1 VRLRQDAPVR
11 KAVVVVAFAACS
23 RGPSGPTQ
31 TVVALAGDVEPEA
44 GATVLSH
51 RADGTILDDQVAD
64 ATGTAAVQT
73 EPGAYITAVFPALIA
88 PLPTTISL
96 VSAPSPNDDSDFVLH
111 GPPHQLVPIVV
122 AGLTVMG
129 PALPGALDYTV
140 DLGCN
145 TQMSTTLPAIV
156 DVIGPCEGT
165 DTNLDILV
173 RGYDGND
180 ALLGYAAAR
189 EPIGMDQ
196 SGNSIAELDVDT
208 WQTTGT
214 MVPVTQTGIT
224 ADVALTLISDTLAFD
239 TPAIANGEALVWDG
253 LVVDSSIATASMG
266 GQTAN
271 QYTPGTPSAIA
282 FSTAD
287 FMGAIAAPTLA
298 LDVTL
303 DVAWPAIT
311 LTGPDALDL
320 HLSWTIDGQTVQT
333 ITWDAVLPPDT
344 SEIAFPQLDPTTQ
357 MVIALPIDPSA
368 IAGQLSA
375 LASSDLT
382 DFSDLQAAGIYANST
397 IVPTPT
403 NGEIRASSAAVAAS
417 Q

>member
-1 VRLRQDAPVR
+1 VRS
-11 KAVVVVAFAACS
+11 AVVVVAIVGLGACT
-23 RGPSGPTQ
+23 RGASGPTQ
-31 TVVALAGDVEPEA
+31 GVTALAGDVVAES

-64 ATGTAAVQT
+64 ATGHAAVQT
-73 EPGAYITAVFPALIA
+73 EPGAYVTAVFPALID
-88 PLPTTISL
+88 PLPTNISL
-96 VSAPSPNDDSDFVLH
+96 VTAPSPNDDADIVLH

-129 PALPGALDYTV
+129 PPLPGAIDYTI

-173 RGYDGND
+173 RGYDGNG

-196 SGNSIAELDVDT
+196 SGNSIAQLDVET
-208 WQTTGT
+208 WQTTGSD
-214 MVPVTQTGIT
+214 VPVTQTGVS
-224 ADVALTLISDTLAFD
+224 ADVALTLISDTLPFD
-239 TPAIANGEALVWDG
+239 TPAIGSAGALVWNG
-253 LVVDSSIATASMG
+253 LVVDSSIASATMG
-266 GQTAN
+266 DQVAN
-271 QYTPGTPSAIA
+271 QYAPGSPTAIA
-282 FSTAD
+282 FSTSD
-287 FMGAIAAPTLA
+287 FMGTIAAPTLS

-320 HLSWTIDGQTVQT
+320 HLTWVVSGQTVTT
-333 ITWDAVLPPDT
+333 ITWDAVVTPDT
-344 SEIAFPQLDPTTQ
+344 SAIAFPQLDPTTAT
-357 MVIALPIDPSA
+357 VIALPVDPSA
-368 IAGQLSA
+368 ITGQLSA
-375 LASSDLT
+375 LDSSDLT
-382 DFSDLQAAGIYANST
+382 DFTDLQAAGIYANST

-403 NGEIRASSAAVAAS
+403 SGEIRASSAAITAA

>member
-1 VRLRQDAPVR
+1 VR
-11 KAVVVVAFAACS
+11 KAVVVVAFAACA

-31 TVVALAGDVEPEA
+31 SVVAIAGDVEPEA
-44 GATVLSH
+44 GATILSH

-88 PLPTTISL
+88 PLPTTLSL
-96 VSAPSPNDDSDFVLH
+96 VTAPSPNDASDFVLH

-129 PALPGALDYTV
+129 PPLPGALDYTV

-145 TQMSTTLPAIV
+145 TQTSTTLPAIV
-156 DVIGPCEGT
+156 DVIAACEGT

-173 RGYDGND
+173 RGYDGTG
-180 ALLGYAAAR
+180 ALLGYAASR

-196 SGNSIAELDVDT
+196 SGNAIAELDVDT
-208 WQTTGT
+208 WQTTGSD
-214 MVPVTQTGIT
+214 VAVTQTGVT

-239 TPAIANGEALVWDG
+239 TPAIANGEASVWNG
-253 LVVDSSIATASMG
+253 LVVDSSIASATLDT
-266 GQTAN
+266 QTAT
-271 QYTPGTPSAIA
+271 QYAPGTPSAIA
-282 FSTAD
+282 FSTDD

-311 LTGPDALDL
+311 VTGPDALDL
-320 HLSWTIDGQTVQT
+320 HLSWTVDGQAITT
-333 ITWDAVLPPDT
+333 IVWDAVLPPDT
-344 SEIAFPQLDPTTQ
+344 NEIAFPQLDPTTQ
-357 MVIALPIDPSA
+357 MAIALPIDPSA
-368 IAGQLSA
+368 IAGQLTA
-375 LASSDLT
+375 LDSSDLT
-382 DFSDLQAAGIYANST
+382 DFGDLQAAGIYANST

-403 NGEIRASSAAVAAS
+403 TGEIRASTAAIGE
-417 Q
+417 